1 MSNINNNLNI
11 EDVVSGIWGKM
22 KGYYS
27 GAIRDDVTDLETND
41 KTIVGAI
48 NELRDYVINEST
60 PVVTSSDGGIFKGG
74 QVLTKFAIFSDIH
87 LSSPYDHPYV
97 DDSSDEN
104 KGYKANRGYIKGDLA
119 INVLSSMSDLDFVAF
134 NGDCL
139 LESSNSSDTTF
150 AALSTI
156 FDDYRTELGDTP
168 LYMIPGNHDM
178 GTEVSTWNNITKSST
193 WSGVTFLDSVTSKT
207 CFYKEINGDLFIWFG
222 ILNSPAFNYT
232 QEMYDWLFN
241 LLNANRSRKRIFL
254 FTHWFDG
261 SVDEFGWRALE
272 GEHYNNG
279 WATSDASHATR
290 GPFGQIKNYKNVIWF
305 TGHAH
310 TDWELEDTY
319 PTIKVHANNTAR
331 MVSIPSVYT
340 NGELAI
346 VTVYDNMVV
355 VQPYKKNAVVMPEKI
370 YFIGNYQDGS
380 GPNSFSVTNNLTGVI
395 SSNPDLSVL
404 AGSSYTATLTLDT
417 DYENMQVT
425 VVMGETDI
433 TSTAYSNGTIT
444 ISEVTGNL
452 VITATASEIIYY
464 TITQNLTNVST
475 SNNVS
480 RAQAGTGFY
489 TTLTA
494 INGNTSM
501 RIVIM
506 HGGRLIWQGNAG
518 ATKNVTISSVDGNIV
533 ITAIAPIPSDPDWEA
548 LDSDHPDYVKLIYNI
563 NDISSPTPILAD
575 GSQSGQSAYNT
586 NYIADLIIDGTQ
598 VTPANTFQFL
608 YTGKHEVLMKFSD
621 NKFHTGFC
629 YKVQDLWSISVP
641 SSVTNS
647 SASILKGCT
656 NLKYVKLDMA
666 LSGGSLVD
674 NALDAVPSLEVVKFG
689 SNIGGADGEGFLSN
703 APSLTDIY
711 INSDTFQVQY
721 PIGSTSIS
729 NSYTVHVNSNLDQ
742 STISSS
748 FPNGTIVADIN

>member
-1 MSNINNNLNI
+1 MSNNNNLNI

-27 GAIRDDVTDLETND
+27 GAIREDVTDLETND

-48 NELRDYVINEST
+48 NELRDYVINESI

-74 QVLTKFAIFSDIH
+74 QVLTKFAIISDVH
-87 LSSPYDHPYV
+87 LSSPYDHPYI
-97 DDSSDEN
+97 DDTSDEN
-104 KGYKANRGYIKGDLA
+104 KGYKANRGYIKGELVIDA
-119 INVLSSMSDLDFVAF
+119 LSSMSDLDFVAF

-139 LESSNSSDTTF
+139 LAESDNSSDTTF

-156 FDDYRTELGDTP
+156 FDDYRTRLGDTP
-168 LYMIPGNHDM
+168 LYMIPGNHDT

-232 QEMYDWLFN
+232 QEMYNWLFN

-261 SVDEFGWRALE
+261 SVDEFGWRALSD
-272 GEHYNNG
+272 EHYNNG

-380 GPNSFSVTNNLTGVI
+380 GPNTFSVTNNLTGVI
-395 SSNPDLSVL
+395 SSNSDLSVL
-404 AGSSYTATLTLDT
+404 AGSNYTATLTLDT

-425 VVMGETDI
+425 VMMGETDI

-444 ISEVTGNL
+444 IAEVTGNIT
-452 VITATASEIIYY
+452 ITA
-464 TITQNLTNVST
+464 
-475 SNNVS
+475 
-480 RAQAGTGFY
+480 
-489 TTLTA
+489 
-494 INGNTSM
+494 
-501 RIVIM
+501 
-506 HGGRLIWQGNAG
+506 
-518 ATKNVTISSVDGNIV
+518 
-533 ITAIAPIPSDPDWEA
+533 TAIAPIPSDPDWEA
-548 LDSDHPDYVKLIYNI
+548 LDSDHLDYVKLIYDI
-563 NDISSPTPILAD
+563 NDISSPTPIMAD
-575 GSQSGQSAYNT
+575 GSQSGQSAYNLS
-586 NYIADLIIDGTQ
+586 YIADLIVDGTQ
-598 VTPANTFQFL
+598 VTPATTFQFL
-608 YTGKHEVLMKFSD
+608 YPGKHVVLMKFSD

-641 SSVTNS
+641 SSVTKS

-656 NLKYVKLDMA
+656 NLKYVKLDMS

-674 NALDAVPSLEVVKFG
+674 NALDVVPNLEVVKFG
-689 SNIGGADGEGFLSN
+689 SNIGGADGENFLSN

-721 PIGSTSIS
+721 PIGSTS
-729 NSYTVHVNSNLDQ
+729 SYTVHVNSNLDQ

>member
-1 MSNINNNLNI
+1 MSNNNNLNI

-27 GAIRDDVTDLETND
+27 GAIREDVTDLETND

-48 NELRDYVINEST
+48 NELRDYVINESI

-87 LSSPYDHPYV
+87 LSSPYDHPYI
-97 DDSSDEN
+97 DDTSDEN
-104 KGYKANRGYIKGDLA
+104 KGYKANRGYIKGELVIDA
-119 INVLSSMSDLDFVAF
+119 LSSMSDLDFVAF

-139 LESSNSSDTTF
+139 LESNNSSDTTF

-156 FDDYRTELGDTP
+156 FDDYRTRLGDTP

-178 GTEVSTWNNITKSST
+178 GTEISTWNNITKSNT

-222 ILNSPAFNYT
+222 ILNSPSFNYT

-261 SVDEFGWRALE
+261 SVDEFGWRALSD
-272 GEHYNNG
+272 EHYNNG

-380 GPNSFSVTNNLTGVI
+380 SPNSFSVTNNLTGVI
-395 SSNPDLSVL
+395 SSNSDLSVL
-404 AGSSYTATLTLDT
+404 AGSSYTATLSLDT

-425 VVMGETDI
+425 VMMGETDI

-444 ISEVTGNL
+444 IAEVTGNL
-452 VITATASEIIYY
+452 I
-464 TITQNLTNVST
+464 
-475 SNNVS
+475 
-480 RAQAGTGFY
+480 
-489 TTLTA
+489 
-494 INGNTSM
+494 
-501 RIVIM
+501 
-506 HGGRLIWQGNAG
+506 
-518 ATKNVTISSVDGNIV
+518 

-548 LDSDHPDYVKLIYNI
+548 LDSDHLDYVKMIYDI
-563 NDISSPTPILAD
+563 NDISSPTPIMAD
-575 GSQSGQSAYNT
+575 GSQSGQSAYNLS
-586 NYIADLIIDGTQ
+586 YIADLIVDGTQ
-598 VTPANTFQFL
+598 VTPATTFQFL
-608 YTGKHEVLMKFSD
+608 YPGKHVVLMKFSD

-666 LSGGSLVD
+666 LSGDSLVD
-674 NALDAVPSLEVVKFG
+674 NALDVVPNLEVVKFG
-689 SNIGGADGEGFLSN
+689 SNIGGANGENFLSN

-711 INSDTFQVQY
+711 INSDTFQVQN

-729 NSYTVHVNSNLDQ
+729 DSYTVHVNSNLDQ

>member
-1 MSNINNNLNI
+1 MSNNNNLNI
-11 EDVVSGIWGKM
+11 EDVVSGVWGKM

-27 GAIRDDVTDLETND
+27 GAIREDVTDLETND

-87 LSSPYDHPYV
+87 LSSPYDHPYI

-119 INVLSSMSDLDFVAF
+119 IDVFSAMSDLDFVSF

-139 LESSNSSDTTF
+139 LESENSSDTTF

-156 FDDYRTELGDTP
+156 FDDYRTRLGDTP
-168 LYMIPGNHDM
+168 LYMIPGNHDT
-178 GTEVSTWNNITKSST
+178 GTEVSSWNNITKSNT

-241 LLNANRSRKRIFL
+241 LLNANRNRKRIFL

-261 SVDEFGWRALE
+261 SVDEFGWRALS

-279 WATSDASHATR
+279 WDTSDSSHATR

-305 TGHAH
+305 SGHSH
-310 TDWELEDTY
+310 TDWELESDY

-331 MVSIPSVYT
+331 MVSIPSVYI
-340 NGELAI
+340 NGEMAI

-355 VQPYKKNAVVMPEKI
+355 VQPYKKNAVIMPEKI

-380 GPNSFSVTNNLTGVI
+380 SPNSYTVTSNLTGVI
-395 SSNPDLSVL
+395 SDNDAQTVL
-404 AGSSYTATLTLDT
+404 VGSSYSANLTLASG
-417 DYENMQVT
+417 YENMQVT
-425 VVMGETDI
+425 VVMGDTDI

-444 ISEVTGNL
+444 ISEVTDNL
-452 VITATASEIIYY
+452 VITATATQIITY
-464 TITQNLTNVST
+464 TITYNLTNVT
-475 SNNVS
+475 SSNQ
-480 RAQAGTGFY
+480 QATINQGTRFE

-494 INGNTSM
+494 VGYNEMHI
-501 RIVIM
+501 IVK
-506 HGGRLIWQGNAG
+506 HGANIIWQGDAG
-518 ATKNVTISSVDGNIV
+518 ATEGVTLNSVTGDIV
-533 ITAIAPIPSDPDWEA
+533 ITAVAPIPSEPDWET
-548 LDSDHPDYVKLIYNI
+548 LDSDHLDYVKLIYNVS
-563 NDISSPTPILAD
+563 DTSSPTPILAD
-575 GSQSGQSAYNT
+575 GSQSGQSAYNASS
-586 NYIADLIIDGTQ
+586 YIADLIVDGTQ
-598 VTPANTFQFL
+598 VTPATTHQF
-608 YTGKHEVLMKFSD
+608 YSTGYHTVLMKFSD

-674 NALDAVPSLEVVKFG
+674 NALDAVPALEVVKFG
-689 SNIGGADGEGFLSN
+689 SNIGGADGENFLSN

-711 INSDTFQVQY
+711 INSNTFQVQY
-721 PIGSTSIS
+721 PIGSTAIS

-742 STISSS
+742 STISSK